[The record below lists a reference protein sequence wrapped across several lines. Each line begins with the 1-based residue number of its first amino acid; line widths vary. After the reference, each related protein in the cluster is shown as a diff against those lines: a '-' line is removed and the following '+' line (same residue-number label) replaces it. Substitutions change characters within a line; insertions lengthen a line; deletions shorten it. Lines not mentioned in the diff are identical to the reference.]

1 MAIASMLQT
10 IKKISNAIKTEP
22 TISISN
28 ELFEADSSKAIV
40 YFKVEIM
47 KETCD
52 NQKSTICLWG
62 RKKFRLAIEMT
73 QIKTAAPARDDG
85 GTYMMMP
92 CDEKKIK
99 VVGEKP
105 NNVLNYH

>member
-1 MAIASMLQT
+1 MASMLQT
-10 IKKISNAIKTEP
+10 IKKTSNATNTVP

-28 ELFEADSSKAIV
+28 ELFEADSNKAIV
-40 YFKVEIM
+40 YFKVEVM

-92 CDEKKIK
+92 CDEKKE

-105 NNVLNYH
+105 KNVFNYH